1 MRTVT
6 HLPKHH
12 LKWLTTVA
20 HECKDKKGGALLS
33 VLHSLAQHGD
43 PKVHEWILPLLSAVR
58 IYFYF
63 GNYILAKF
71 LASIL
76 ELLMIHFN
84 GEGNSFINLQTKKI

>member
-1 MRTVT
+1 MSLLQMRTVT

-58 IYFYF
+58 
-63 GNYILAKF
+63 
-71 LASIL
+71 
-76 ELLMIHFN
+76 MI
-84 GEGNSFINLQTKKI
+84 SFIYLPVSIF